1 MTQLE
6 ELEDKCTETDF
17 GAALCGLT
25 ILRCVP
31 VTDSRV
37 LADSLAG
44 FIPPARAS
52 AGF

>member
-6 ELEDKCTETDF
+6 ELEDKCAETDF

-31 VTDSRV
+31 VTDSM

-44 FIPPARAS
+44 
-52 AGF
+52 